1 MMLEE
6 MRLKKC
12 KSQDNNMIEFVI
24 QKGLKHVIVVIGI
37 QEGKAPKCLEK

>member
-6 MRLKKC
+6 MRLKKS

-24 QKGLKHVIVVIGI
+24 QKGLKHVIDVIGI